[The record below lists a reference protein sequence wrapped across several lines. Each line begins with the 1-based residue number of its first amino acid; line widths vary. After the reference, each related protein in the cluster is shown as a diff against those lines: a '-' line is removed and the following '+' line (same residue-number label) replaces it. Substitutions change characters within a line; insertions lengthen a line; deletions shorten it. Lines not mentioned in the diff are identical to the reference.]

1 MLLNIG
7 FEDILVKAIK
17 DLRVEGGASGGV
29 LGAEFNTFSKAFII
43 IAAAGVLF
51 FITKRFFEDQSGGRP
66 FDISRYTKPFMI
78 LIMLVLYKPIMGV
91 IDGFFNTMTDV
102 TYRANGR
109 FMLFGADVT
118 DAEIG
123 GGSIGS
129 TISGLLGGVFPGF
142 GSNGGGNVTGTSF
155 ASDIKG
161 TPEQINKM
169 NDIMNL
175 VEGDGTNDDLM
186 GINNEIS
193 QGGDQKD
200 VTETKE
206 TGLVS
211 NLLTTLGETIN
222 PLTKITAYVMLML
235 LYAFGP
241 IALGL
246 SVWPGFESSLTN
258 FIGSYLKVSMWPAIA
273 NLVAY
278 LVFRIVTAPGV
289 IATLTANNLFN
300 NGRDT
305 KLAPIFFGAIFVTHM
320 LVPRISAAIVN
331 AGGFSYIDKNSKE
344 SGYDLQRK
352 AG

>member
-1 MLLNIG
+1 MLLDVG
-7 FEDILVKAIK
+7 FEDVLVNAIK
-17 DLRVEGGASGGV
+17 TLRSDGGGV
-29 LGAEFNTFSKAFII
+29 LSGDFNTFHKAFII

-91 IDGFFNTMTDV
+91 IDGFFDTMTTA
-102 TYRANGR
+102 TYKTDGR

-118 DAEIG
+118 NATIGGTSIGAEISSLLSTVLLVFGGSG
-123 GGSIGS
+123 GGA
-129 TISGLLGGVFPGF
+129 
-142 GSNGGGNVTGTSF
+142 VTGTSF
-155 ASDIKG
+155 ASDTKG

-169 NDIMNL
+169 NEILNL
-175 VEGDGTNDDLM
+175 IEGDGTDDNIM
-186 GINNEIS
+186 AINNEIS
-193 QGGDQKD
+193 QGPDQKD

-206 TGLVS
+206 TGLVTNIFS
-211 NLLTTLGETIN
+211 MLGETIN
-222 PLTKITAYVMLML
+222 PLTKITAYVMLIL

-241 IALGL
+241 LALGL

-278 LVFRIVTAPGV
+278 LVFKIITSPSVLT
-289 IATLTANNLFN
+289 TLTANNLFN
-300 NGRDT
+300 NGRET
-305 KLAPIFFGAIFVTHM
+305 KLAPIFFGAIFITHM
-320 LVPRISAAIVN
+320 MVPRISAAIVN

-344 SGYDLQRK
+344 NGYDLQRK

>member
-1 MLLNIG
+1 MLLGIG
-7 FEDILVKAIK
+7 FEDILVNAIK
-17 DLRVEGGASGGV
+17 DLRVEGNVSGGV
-29 LGAEFNTFSKAFII
+29 LGGDFNTIHKAFII
-43 IAAAGVLF
+43 ISAAGVLF

-78 LIMLVLYKPIMGV
+78 LIMLLLYKPVMSV

-102 TYRANGR
+102 TYKANGR

-118 DAEIG
+118 NVEIAG
-123 GGSIGS
+123 VSIGS
-129 TISGLLGGVFPGF
+129 TITGLLNGVFPGF
-142 GSNGGGNVTGTSF
+142 NSNGGASTTGLAF
-155 ASDIKG
+155 ASDYKG

-169 NDIMNL
+169 NELINTA
-175 VEGDGTNDDLM
+175 EGDGTGADVAA
-186 GINNEIS
+186 NNEIS
-193 QGGDQKD
+193 QGGEQKD
-200 VTETKE
+200 VTEAKE

-211 NLLTTLGETIN
+211 NLLTTLGETVN

-235 LYAFGP
+235 MYAFGP

-258 FIGSYLKVSMWPAIA
+258 FLGSYLKVSMWPAIA

-289 IATLTANNLFN
+289 ISTLAANSFFN
-300 NGRDT
+300 NGRET
-305 KLAPIFFGAIFVTHM
+305 KLEPIFFGAIFVTHM
-320 LVPRISAAIVN
+320 MVPRISAAIIN

-352 AG
+352 AS